1 MVSLLIAD
9 DQHVMRL
16 GLSTFLSQ
24 ERDIDVVGLA
34 ASGREA
40 VSLCRTLRPDVV
52 LMDVRMP
59 DGNGL
64 EATRALLAPG
74 LAYRPKIIVITTF
87 DVDQYMFTALDIGA
101 SGFFLKDADPADLA
115 NAVRTVAA
123 GGCVVA
129 PDLSPR
135 LFSEFSRR
143 RGRRPVSSDHP
154 LTAREIQV
162 VKLLARGAGN
172 REVSNALGLALSTV
186 KAHVSKICTKLELQ
200 SRVQI
205 VIWAFTSGI
214 ITLDEASS
222 TVDYDNWQ
230 EPA

>member
-1 MVSLLIAD
+1 MISLLIAD

-24 ERDIDVVGLA
+24 EPDIDIVGLA

-40 VSLCRTLRPDVV
+40 VSQCRMLRPDVV

-64 EATRALLAPG
+64 EASRALLAPG
-74 LAYRPKIIVITTF
+74 LAYRPKIVVITTF
-87 DVDQYMFTALDIGA
+87 DVDHYMFTALDIGA

-115 NAVRTVAA
+115 NAVRVVAA
-123 GGCVVA
+123 GGCVIA
-129 PDLSPR
+129 PELSPR
-135 LFSEFSRR
+135 LFGEFSRR
-143 RGRRPVSSDHP
+143 RGHRPVSSEHP
-154 LTAREIQV
+154 LTAREVQV
-162 VKLLARGAGN
+162 VRLLARGAGN
-172 REVSNALGLALSTV
+172 REVGNTLGLALSTI
-186 KAHVSKICTKLELQ
+186 KAHVSNICTKLELQ
-200 SRVQI
+200 SRVQV

-214 ITLDEASS
+214 ITLDEAESA
-222 TVDYDNWQ
+222 TDYDNWR

>member
-1 MVSLLIAD
+1 MISLLIAD

-24 ERDIDVVGLA
+24 EPDIYVVGLA

-40 VSLCRTLRPDVV
+40 VSLCRAKNPDVV

-74 LAYRPKIIVITTF
+74 LAHRPKIIVITTF
-87 DVDQYMFTALDIGA
+87 DVDHYMFTALDIGA

-115 NAVRTVAA
+115 NAVRAVAT
-123 GGCVVA
+123 GGCVIA
-129 PDLSPR
+129 PALSPR
-135 LFSEFSRR
+135 LFGEFSRR
-143 RGRRPVSSDHP
+143 RGPRPVCSEHP
-154 LTAREIQV
+154 LTAREIEV
-162 VKLLARGAGN
+162 VRLLARGAGN
-172 REVSNALGLALSTV
+172 REVCNTLGLALSTV
-186 KAHVSKICTKLELQ
+186 KAHVSNICTKLELQ
-200 SRVQI
+200 SRVQV

-214 ITLDEASS
+214 IALDEAHS
-222 TVDYDNWQ
+222 TTDYNNWR